1 MQLWCEHAWLGGSAA
16 DAAVLIDTEGGT
28 IASVAAGVPCPR
40 DAVHLRGLT
49 LPGLANTHSHAFQ
62 RALRGRTHGG
72 GGSFWTWR
80 EQMYAVAATLDPDSL
95 HGLARATFAEMV
107 QGGVTCVGEFHYLH
121 HAPAGV
127 PYSDRVAMEAA
138 VVTAAREAGLRITL
152 LDACYLHGGIGS
164 ELNDVQR
171 RFSDGDV
178 ARWVERVTHASSRL
192 GGQGVRIGAA
202 AHSVRALA
210 PPDIAAVA
218 AWANAHVAPVHAHV
232 SEQQLENDQCVAAY
246 GITPMALFA
255 REGMLSPR
263 FSAVHATHV
272 SDADVALLAA
282 AGAGVSLCP
291 TTERDLADGISP
303 AARLRMAG
311 VAVTVGS
318 DSQATIDLLAEARLV
333 DLHERLAGGPR
344 GVHTAAELAAMATVN
359 GHRALGWELAG
370 QLAVGAPAD
379 LVSVRLDSVRTA
391 GSAGGSALDA
401 VMFAAT
407 AADVHHVVVDGEA
420 VVRDGRHLR
429 IEVADELATAIDAVW
444 KAAHP

>member
-1 MQLWCEHAWLGGSAA
+1 VQYWCEHAWLGGPAASAG
-16 DAAVLIDTEGGT
+16 VLLDTRAGT
-28 IASVAAGVPCPR
+28 ITSVAAGVPCPR

-62 RALRGRTHGG
+62 RALRGRTETG

-80 EQMYAVAATLDPDSL
+80 EQMYALAATLDPDSMRR
-95 HGLARATFAEMV
+95 LARATFAEMV
-107 QGGVTCVGEFHYLH
+107 QAGITCVGEFHYLH
-121 HAPAGV
+121 HAPGGAC
-127 PYSDRVAMEAA
+127 YSDRLAMEAA

-164 ELNDVQR
+164 ELSDVQR

-178 ARWVERVTHASSRL
+178 TRWVERVTHASDRL
-192 GGQGVRIGAA
+192 SSPAVRVGAA

-218 AWANAHVAPVHAHV
+218 AWAHANDAPVHAHV
-232 SEQQLENDQCVAAY
+232 SEQQLENEQCVAAY
-246 GITPMALFA
+246 GITPIALFA

-272 SDADVALLAA
+272 ADADVALLAA

-291 TTERDLADGISP
+291 TTERDLADGIGP

-311 VAVTVGS
+311 LAVTVGS
-318 DSQATIDLLAEARLV
+318 DSQATIDVLAEARLV

-359 GHRALGWELAG
+359 GHRALGWEHAG
-370 QLAVGAPAD
+370 RLAVGAPAD

-391 GSAGGSALDA
+391 GSSGESVLDA

-407 AADVHHVVVDGEA
+407 AADVHHVVVDGEV
-420 VVRDGRHLR
+420 VVRDGRHVR
-429 IEVADELATAIDAVW
+429 IDVAGELAASIGAVRE
-444 KAAHP
+444 ALGR